1 MNNLKGIILAA
12 GRGSRMGEATIDKPK
27 GLVKFRGKELI
38 SYSIDNFLLNGI
50 ESIVIV
56 IGYKGD
62 MIREWVFNKYPS
74 HTHKFIFVSNEDW
87 DTTNSGGSLRA
98 AFNNGE
104 FNGFVLAESD
114 LYWERQKYDFSI
126 TQAFVGQLANRV
138 GSATTADGILTHSS
152 KDDAKYKT
160 INIYSFG
167 SEDSQKAID
176 LLTEEFNNEYYES
189 AWYGKISFNNTY
201 LKNSQW
207 GEFDKVEEMV
217 DYEKQPLPF
226 ESIPLE
232 EQDVNNSFS
241 NSNSDSSLQFIS
253 SEHKGNMWYMAKMN
267 VEELI
272 QTEGTSRTILSSME
286 KSINE
291 NNILTKPLMVYVDG
305 DIYWDE
311 EENDL
316 LINSDNL
323 FVMDGHHRL
332 NVFKNNGY
340 KYIYVAITNKKI
352 DTKSINRIVNKDY
365 QEEFMRILNETSGVE
380 SYEKTN
386 QIFKDANLS
395 LNRNRDFIDYTIDG
409 GIQMPKIEFDDFFE
423 YIKEFGLAPIKTIY
437 FTPKPNS
444 FPFGWKYK

>member
-1 MNNLKGIILAA
+1 MNKLTGIILAA
-12 GRGSRMGEATIDKPK
+12 GRGSRMGDETIDKPK
-27 GLVKFRGKELI
+27 GLVKFRNKELI

-62 MIREWVFNKYPS
+62 MIREWVFNAYPL
-74 HTHKFIFVSNEDW
+74 HINKFTFVINNDW
-87 DTTNSGGSLRA
+87 DKTNSGGSLRA
-98 AFNNGE
+98 AFKSGE
-104 FNGFVLAESD
+104 FDGFVLAESD
-114 LYWERQKYDFSI
+114 LYWERQKFDFSI

-138 GSATTADGILTHSS
+138 GSATTRDGLLTHSS
-152 KDDAKYKT
+152 KEGSRYKT
-160 INIYSFG
+160 INIYSFNRD
-167 SEDSQKAID
+167 DSKKAID
-176 LLTEEFNNEYYES
+176 LLTSEYDNEYYES
-189 AWYGKISFNNTY
+189 AWYGKINFNNTY

-207 GEFDKVEEMV
+207 GEFDKVEEM
-217 DYEKQPLPF
+217 EEFERQPLPF
-226 ESIPLE
+226 ESVPLE
-232 EQDVNNSFS
+232 NQDVNSSFS
-241 NSNSDSSLQFIS
+241 NSNSESSSKFIS
-253 SEHKGNMWYMAKMN
+253 SEHEGNMWYMAKMN
-267 VEELI
+267 VEKLI

-286 KSINE
+286 QSIQD
-291 NNILTKPLMVYVDG
+291 NNVLTKPLMVYVDG

-311 EENDL
+311 EKNDL
-316 LINSDNL
+316 LIHSDNL

-340 KYIYVAITNKKI
+340 KYIYVAITNSKI

-365 QEEFMRILNETSGVE
+365 EEKFLDVLNKTSGVD
-380 SYEKTN
+380 SYRETN

-395 LNRNRDFIDYTIDG
+395 LNRNRDYIDYTIDG
-409 GIQMPKIEFDDFFE
+409 GIQMPKIEFDDFFD